1 MHCNLVACQRKAHA
15 RLVAFKKTLY
25 GCKMRT
31 SSNIAPNQKFVRHII
46 KHYLKY
52 DKENPFIFISAML
65 AFLGIAAGVMV
76 LMIAMGIMNG
86 TQKEFTKKLF
96 VMNYPLTILP
106 LEENAVNDAL
116 ITSLGK
122 KFPHLQFSP
131 YYTTQVIT
139 KNEGAVQGS
148 LVYGVDFDKEAQIN
162 SIFKDAKGDE
172 TSIFRV
178 VIGEGLSF
186 EMNAPKGEKVTLY
199 FSEQQAIGFGTMP
212 LQKRFII
219 DGVFKSGLK
228 AYDKAIMYTSLE
240 AFEKLLERKHGSYD
254 GVHIYTENPLDE
266 IASIKSTLPEM
277 VVIEGWWQQ
286 NGNFFAAME
295 MEKKAL
301 FLVLLLIIL
310 VASLNIISSLLM
322 TVMSRRREI
331 ALMRTLGATKMEIKS
346 IFFRL
351 GLIIGS
357 MGIVAGTL
365 LGGLGIWILTAFDII
380 SMPADVYGTSKLP
393 VDLTLHDFGF
403 IILGTSIIILLS
415 ALYPAK
421 KASQT
426 DPLTVLRN
434 E

>member
-1 MHCNLVACQRKAHA
+1 MSKSI
-15 RLVAFKKTLY
+15 
-25 GCKMRT
+25 
-31 SSNIAPNQKFVRHII
+31 SSPNKNFVRHII
-46 KHYLKY
+46 RHYLKY

-86 TQKEFTKKLF
+86 TQKEFKKKLF
-96 VMNYPLTILP
+96 VMNYPLTVLP
-106 LEENAVNDAL
+106 LDADSVNDTL
-116 ITSLGK
+116 IHTLEK
-122 KFPHLQFSP
+122 AFPHFTFSP
-131 YYTTQVIT
+131 YYTTQVVT
-139 KNEGAVQGS
+139 KNEGSVQGS
-148 LVYGVDFDKEAQIN
+148 LLYGVDYDKEAKLN
-162 SIFKDAKGDE
+162 PIFKKARGDSQNKFKVVVGDA
-172 TSIFRV
+172 
-178 VIGEGLSF
+178 LSF

-199 FSEQQAIGFGTMP
+199 FSEQTAIGFGTMP
-212 LQKRFII
+212 LQKRFIV
-219 DGVFKSGLK
+219 DGIFDSGLK
-228 AYDKAIMYTSLE
+228 AYDKAIMYTTLE
-240 AFEKLLERKHGSYD
+240 AFEKLLKRKDGIYD
-254 GVHIYTENPLDE
+254 GLHIYSKAPMKDIKKLRE
-266 IASIKSTLPEM
+266 ILPETII
-277 VVIEGWWQQ
+277 VEGWWQQ

-322 TVMSRRREI
+322 TVMSRRSEI
-331 ALMRTLGATKMEIKS
+331 ALMRTLGATKQEIKS

-357 MGIVAGTL
+357 TGIIAGTL
-365 LGGLGIWILTAFDII
+365 LGSLGIWILKTFDII
-380 SMPADVYGTSKLP
+380 SMPADVYGTSRLP
-393 VDLTLHDFGF
+393 VDLTLSDFGL
-403 IILGTSIIILLS
+403 IILGTSVIILLS

>member
-1 MHCNLVACQRKAHA
+1 MKS
-15 RLVAFKKTLY
+15 KSP
-25 GCKMRT
+25 T
-31 SSNIAPNQKFVRHII
+31 SPNKKFVRHII
-46 KHYLKY
+46 RHYLKY
-52 DKENPFIFISAML
+52 DKENPFIFISAIL

-76 LMIAMGIMNG
+76 LMIAMGINTGM
-86 TQKEFTKKLF
+86 QKSFREKLF

-106 LEENAVNDAL
+106 LADDTVNDAL
-116 ITSLGK
+116 VSSLSK
-122 KFPHLQFSP
+122 QFPQLKFSP

-139 KNEGAVQGS
+139 KNDGAVQGS
-148 LVYGVDFDKEAQIN
+148 LLYGVDATKEGVINNIFDE
-162 SIFKDAKGDE
+162 AKGSE
-172 TSIFRV
+172 KSKFRV
-178 VIGEGLSF
+178 VMGEGLSF
-186 EMNAPKGEKVTLY
+186 EMNARKGSKVTLY

-219 DGVFKSGLK
+219 DGIFKSGLK
-228 AYDKAIMYTSLE
+228 AYDKAIMYTTLE
-240 AFEKLLERKHGSYD
+240 AFEKLLKRKQGNYD
-254 GVHIYTENPLDE
+254 GLHVYTENPVDE
-266 IASIKSTLPEM
+266 IAAIKAVLPEM

-331 ALMRTLGATKMEIKS
+331 ALLRTLGATKLEIKV

-357 MGIVAGTL
+357 AGIIAGSL
-365 LGGLGIWILTAFDII
+365 LGGLGIWILKTFDFI
-380 SMPADVYGTSKLP
+380 SLPEDVYGTTKLP
-393 VDLTLHDFGF
+393 VELTMNDFGF

-426 DPLTVLRN
+426 DPLVVLRN

>member
-1 MHCNLVACQRKAHA
+1 MA
-15 RLVAFKKTLY
+15 KTI
-25 GCKMRT
+25 T
-31 SSNIAPNQKFVRHII
+31 SPNKPFIRRII

-76 LMIAMGIMNG
+76 LMLAMGIMNG

-96 VMNYPLTILP
+96 VMNYPLTVLP
-106 LEENAVNDAL
+106 LKEDAINDTL
-116 ITSLGK
+116 LDTLK
-122 KFPHLQFSP
+122 QRFPHLQLSP

-139 KNEGAVQGS
+139 KNDGVVQGS
-148 LVYGVDFDKEAQIN
+148 LLYGVDYTKESNIN
-162 SIFKDAKGDE
+162 NIFKKAKGD
-172 TSIFRV
+172 SQSKFKA

-212 LQKRFII
+212 LQKRFIV

-228 AYDKAIMYTSLE
+228 AYDKAIMYTTLE
-240 AFEKLLERKHGSYD
+240 AFQKLLKRTAGSYD
-254 GVHIYTENPLDE
+254 GLHIFTKEPLDE
-266 IASIKSTLPEM
+266 IDAIKAILPDN

-286 NGNFFAAME
+286 NGNFFSAME

-322 TVMSRRREI
+322 TVMSRRSEI
-331 ALMRTLGATKMEIKS
+331 ALMRTLGATKQEIKA
-346 IFFRL
+346 IFFKL
-351 GLIIGS
+351 GVIIGTA
-357 MGIVAGTL
+357 GILAGTL
-365 LGGLGIWILTAFDII
+365 LGGLGIWILTTFDII
-380 SMPADVYGTSKLP
+380 SMPEDVYGTSRLP
-393 VDLTLHDFGF
+393 VDLTMTDFSL

-415 ALYPAK
+415 SLYPAK

>member
-1 MHCNLVACQRKAHA
+1 MSIPSKL
-15 RLVAFKKTLY
+15 L
-25 GCKMRT
+25 
-31 SSNIAPNQKFVRHII
+31 SPNKKFVGHII
-46 KHYLKY
+46 RHYLKY
-52 DKENPFIFISAML
+52 DRENPFIFISAML

-86 TQKEFTKKLF
+86 TQKEFRKKLF

-106 LEENAVNDAL
+106 LEENSINDHL
-116 ITSLGK
+116 VQTLSQ
-122 KFPHLQFSP
+122 KFPHLKFSP

-139 KNEGAVQGS
+139 KNDGAVQGS
-148 LVYGVDFDKEAQIN
+148 LLYGVDYNKESQIN
-162 SIFKDAKGDE
+162 PIFKKAKGDTE
-172 TSIFRV
+172 SKFRV
-178 VIGEGLSF
+178 VVGDALSF
-186 EMNAPKGEKVTLY
+186 EMNAPKGKKVTLY

-219 DGVFKSGLK
+219 DGIFDSGLK

-240 AFEKLLERKHGSYD
+240 AFEKLLKRKHGIYD
-254 GVHIYTENPLDE
+254 GLHIYTKNPLNE
-266 IASIKSTLPEM
+266 INEIKSTLPQT
-277 VVIEGWWQQ
+277 VIIEGWWQQ
-286 NGNFFAAME
+286 NGNFFSAME

-322 TVMSRRREI
+322 TVMSRRSEI
-331 ALMRTLGATKMEIKS
+331 ALMRTLGATKTEIKS

-357 MGIVAGTL
+357 AGIVAGTL
-365 LGGLGIWILTAFDII
+365 LGGIGIWILTTFDII
-380 SMPADVYGTSKLP
+380 SMPEDVYGTSRLP
-393 VDLTLHDFGF
+393 VDLTLNDFGL

-415 ALYPAK
+415 AIYPAR

>member
-1 MHCNLVACQRKAHA
+1 M
-15 RLVAFKKTLY
+15 KTLP
-25 GCKMRT
+25 
-31 SSNIAPNQKFVRHII
+31 SPNKKFIRHII

-86 TQKEFTKKLF
+86 TQKEFSKKLF

-106 LEENAVNDAL
+106 LAEDTVNDKL
-116 ITSLGK
+116 IEKLSKQFPSLK
-122 KFPHLQFSP
+122 FSP

-139 KNEGAVQGS
+139 KNDGAVQGS
-148 LVYGVDFDKEAQIN
+148 LLYGVDAQKEAEIN
-162 SIFKDAKGDE
+162 HIFKEANG
-172 TSIFRV
+172 TSKSKFKV
-178 VIGEGLSF
+178 VVGEGLSY
-186 EMNAPKGEKVTLY
+186 EMNARVGDKVTLY

-212 LQKRFII
+212 LQKRFVV
-219 DGVFKSGLK
+219 DGIFKSGLK

-240 AFEKLLERKHGSYD
+240 AFEKLLKRTPGSYD
-254 GVHIYTENPLDE
+254 GLHLYTKDPIDK
-266 IASIKSTLPEM
+266 IDAIKAALPEM

-331 ALMRTLGATKMEIKS
+331 ALMRTLGATKTEIKA

-351 GLIIGS
+351 GLVIGS
-357 MGIVAGTL
+357 AGIVAGTL
-365 LGGLGIWILTAFDII
+365 LGSLGIWILTTFDLI
-380 SMPADVYGTSKLP
+380 SMPEDVYGTSKLP
-393 VDLTLHDFGF
+393 VDLTMGDFSF
-403 IILGTSIIILLS
+403 IILGTSLIILLS
-415 ALYPAK
+415 SLYPAK

-426 DPLTVLRN
+426 DPLVVLRN

>member
-1 MHCNLVACQRKAHA
+1 MKTIPSPN
-15 RLVAFKKTLY
+15 KKF
-25 GCKMRT
+25 
-31 SSNIAPNQKFVRHII
+31 IRHII

-86 TQKEFTKKLF
+86 TQKSFTEKLF

-106 LEENAVNDAL
+106 LADDTVNDAL
-116 ITSLGK
+116 IDKLSN
-122 KFPHLQFSP
+122 KFPHLKFSP

-139 KNEGAVQGS
+139 KNDGAVQGS
-148 LVYGVDFDKEAQIN
+148 LLYGVDAQKEAVIN
-162 SIFKDAKGDE
+162 SIFQKAKGS
-172 TSIFRV
+172 TKSKFKV
-178 VIGEGLSF
+178 VMGEGLSY
-186 EMNAPKGEKVTLY
+186 EMNAREGDKVTFY

-212 LQKRFII
+212 LQKRFIV
-219 DGVFKSGLK
+219 DGIFKSGLK
-228 AYDKAIMYTSLE
+228 AYDKAIMYTTLE
-240 AFEKLLERKHGSYD
+240 AFEKLLKRKAGSYD
-254 GVHIYTENPLDE
+254 GLHVYTQNPMDE
-266 IASIKSTLPEM
+266 IQAIKAELPEM

-331 ALMRTLGATKMEIKS
+331 ALMRTLGATKREIKV

-351 GLIIGS
+351 GLVIGS
-357 MGIVAGTL
+357 AGIVAGTL
-365 LGGLGIWILTAFDII
+365 LGGLGIWVLKTFNII
-380 SMPADVYGTSKLP
+380 SVPEDVYGVSKLP
-393 VDLTLHDFGF
+393 VELTMSDFSF
-403 IILGTSIIILLS
+403 IIIGTSIIILLS
-415 ALYPAK
+415 SLYPAK

>member
-1 MHCNLVACQRKAHA
+1 MSRTTSKPN
-15 RLVAFKKTLY
+15 KT
-25 GCKMRT
+25 
-31 SSNIAPNQKFVRHII
+31 FVRHII

-86 TQKEFTKKLF
+86 TQQEFTKKLF

-106 LEENAVNDAL
+106 IEENSVNDNL
-116 ITSLGK
+116 VKTLK
-122 KFPHLQFSP
+122 EKFPHFKFSP

-139 KNEGAVQGS
+139 KNEGSVQGS
-148 LVYGVDFDKEAQIN
+148 LLYGVDFDKESKIN
-162 SIFKDAKGDE
+162 SIFEKARGDSE
-172 TSIFRV
+172 SKFRV
-178 VIGEGLSF
+178 IVGDALSF
-186 EMNAPKGEKVTLY
+186 DMNAPKGEKVTLY
-199 FSEQQAIGFGTMP
+199 FSEQTAIGFGTMP
-212 LQKRFII
+212 LQKRFMI
-219 DGVFKSGLK
+219 DGVFDSGLK

-240 AFEKLLERKHGSYD
+240 AFEKLLKREHGFYD
-254 GVHIYTENPLDE
+254 GLHIYTEDPMSE
-266 IASIKSTLPEM
+266 IKEIKSLLPET
-277 VVIEGWWQQ
+277 VIVEGWWEQ

-322 TVMSRRREI
+322 TVMSRRSEI
-331 ALMRTLGATKMEIKS
+331 ALMRTLGATKPEIKS

-357 MGIVAGTL
+357 AGIVAGTL
-365 LGGLGIWILTAFDII
+365 LGGFGIWLLTTFDII
-380 SMPADVYGTSKLP
+380 SMPADVYGTSRLP
-393 VDLTLHDFGF
+393 VDLTMSDFGL
-403 IILGTSIIILLS
+403 ILLGTSIIILLS

>member
-1 MHCNLVACQRKAHA
+1 MSK
-15 RLVAFKKTLY
+15 
-25 GCKMRT
+25 
-31 SSNIAPNQKFVRHII
+31 SIAPPNKQFIKLII

-52 DKENPFIFISAML
+52 DKENPFIFISSML

-76 LMIAMGIMNG
+76 LMLAMGIMNG
-86 TQKEFTKKLF
+86 TQKEFVKKLF
-96 VMNYPLTILP
+96 VMNYPLTVLP
-106 LEENAVNDAL
+106 LEEEAIDDAL
-116 ITSLGK
+116 IDNLTQT
-122 KFPHLQFSP
+122 FPHLKFSP

-139 KNEGAVQGS
+139 TVQGS
-148 LVYGVDFDKEAQIN
+148 LLYGVDGDKEGEIN
-162 SIFKDAKGDE
+162 NIFKDAEGNS
-172 TSIFRV
+172 TSKFRV
-178 VIGEGLSF
+178 VMGEGLSF

-240 AFEKLLERKHGSYD
+240 AFEKLLKRKQGIYD
-254 GVHIYTENPLDE
+254 GLHIYTKNPTNE
-266 IASIKSTLPEM
+266 ITSIRTALPKN
-277 VVIEGWWQQ
+277 VIIEGWWEQ
-286 NGNFFAAME
+286 NGNFFGAME

-310 VASLNIISSLLM
+310 VASLNIISS
-322 TVMSRRREI
+322 RRSEI
-331 ALMRTLGATKMEIKS
+331 ALMRTLGASKKEIKS
-346 IFFRL
+346 IFFKL

-357 MGIVAGTL
+357 AGILAGTL
-365 LGGLGIWILTAFDII
+365 LGGLGIWILKTFDII
-380 SMPADVYGTSKLP
+380 SMPEDVYGTARLP
-393 VDLTLHDFGF
+393 VELTLSDFSF
-403 IILGTSIIILLS
+403 IIIGTSIIILLS
-415 ALYPAK
+415 SLYPAK

>member
-1 MHCNLVACQRKAHA
+1 MKS
-15 RLVAFKKTLY
+15 KSP
-25 GCKMRT
+25 T
-31 SSNIAPNQKFVRHII
+31 SPNKKFVRHII
-46 KHYLKY
+46 RHYLKY
-52 DKENPFIFISAML
+52 DKENPFIFISAIL

-76 LMIAMGIMNG
+76 LMIAMGINTGM
-86 TQKEFTKKLF
+86 QKSFREKLF

-106 LEENAVNDAL
+106 LANDTVNDAL
-116 ITSLGK
+116 VSSLSK
-122 KFPHLQFSP
+122 QFPQLKFSP

-139 KNEGAVQGS
+139 KNDGAVQGS
-148 LVYGVDFDKEAQIN
+148 LLYGVDATKEGAIN
-162 SIFKDAKGDE
+162 NIFNGAKGSE
-172 TSIFRV
+172 KSKFRV
-178 VIGEGLSF
+178 VMGEGLSF
-186 EMNAPKGEKVTLY
+186 EMNARKGSKVTLY

-219 DGVFKSGLK
+219 DGIFKSGLK
-228 AYDKAIMYTSLE
+228 AYDKAIMYTTLE
-240 AFEKLLERKHGSYD
+240 AFEKLLKRKQGNYD
-254 GVHIYTENPLDE
+254 GLHVYTENPADE
-266 IASIKSTLPEM
+266 IAAIKAALPEM

-331 ALMRTLGATKMEIKS
+331 ALLRTLGATKLEIKV

-357 MGIVAGTL
+357 AGIIAGSL
-365 LGGLGIWILTAFDII
+365 LGGLGIWILKTFDFI
-380 SMPADVYGTSKLP
+380 SLPEDVYGTTKLP
-393 VDLTLHDFGF
+393 VELTMNDFGF

-426 DPLTVLRN
+426 DPLVVLRN

>member
-1 MHCNLVACQRKAHA
+1 
-15 RLVAFKKTLY
+15 
-25 GCKMRT
+25 MRT
-31 SSNIAPNQKFVRHII
+31 IPSSNKSFVRRII

-65 AFLGIAAGVMV
+65 AFLGIATGVMV
-76 LMIAMGIMNG
+76 LMLAMGIMNG

-96 VMNYPLTILP
+96 VMNYPLTVLP
-106 LEENAVNDAL
+106 LEEEAIDDGLV
-116 ITSLGK
+116 K
-122 KFPHLQFSP
+122 KLKNNFPKLRFSP
-131 YYTTQVIT
+131 YYTTQVIS
-139 KNEGAVQGS
+139 KKDGAVQGS
-148 LVYGVDFDKEAQIN
+148 LLYGVDYEKEAKIN
-162 SIFKDAKGDE
+162 DIFKVAVGDS
-172 TSIFRV
+172 TSKFKI

-212 LQKRFII
+212 LQKRFKV

-240 AFEKLLERKHGSYD
+240 AFQKLLKRTPGTYD
-254 GVHIYTENPLDE
+254 GLHIYTENPLDK
-266 IASIKSTLPEM
+266 IDAIKAILPQN

-322 TVMSRRREI
+322 TVMSRRSEI
-331 ALMRTLGATKMEIKS
+331 ALMRTLGATKQEIKA
-346 IFFRL
+346 IFFKL
-351 GLIIGS
+351 GLIIGTA
-357 MGIVAGTL
+357 GIVAGTL
-365 LGGLGIWILTAFDII
+365 LGGLGIWILKTFDII
-380 SMPADVYGTSKLP
+380 TMPEDVYGTSKLP
-393 VDLTLHDFGF
+393 VELTMTDFSF
-403 IILGTSIIILLS
+403 IIIGTSIIILLS

>member
-1 MHCNLVACQRKAHA
+1 MS
-15 RLVAFKKTLY
+15 KTI
-25 GCKMRT
+25 T
-31 SSNIAPNQKFVRHII
+31 SPNQQFVRRII

-52 DKENPFIFISAML
+52 DKENPFIFISAVL

-76 LMIAMGIMNG
+76 LMLAMGIMNG

-96 VMNYPLTILP
+96 VMNYPLTVLP
-106 LEENAVNDAL
+106 VEEEAVNDAL
-116 ITSLGK
+116 VHILQE
-122 KFPHLQFSP
+122 KFPQLKFSP
-131 YYTTQVIT
+131 YYTTQVIS
-139 KNEGAVQGS
+139 KNDGAVQGS
-148 LVYGVDFDKEAQIN
+148 LLYGVDYEKESTIN
-162 SIFKDAKGDE
+162 DIFKKAKGD
-172 TSIFRV
+172 SQSKFRI

-199 FSEQQAIGFGTMP
+199 FSEQQAVGFGTMP
-212 LQKRFII
+212 LQKRFMV

-240 AFEKLLERKHGSYD
+240 AFEKLLKRPHGTYD
-254 GVHIYTENPLDE
+254 GLHIYTEKPLDE
-266 IASIKSTLPEM
+266 IEAIKAMLPGN

-322 TVMSRRREI
+322 TVMSRRSEI
-331 ALMRTLGATKMEIKS
+331 ALMRTLGATKQEIKA
-346 IFFRL
+346 IFFKL

-357 MGIVAGTL
+357 AGILAGTL
-365 LGGLGIWILTAFDII
+365 LGGLGIWILKTFDII
-380 SMPADVYGTSKLP
+380 SMPEDVYGTSKLP
-393 VDLTLHDFGF
+393 VDLTMTDFSL
-403 IILGTSIIILLS
+403 ILFGTSIIILFS

>member
-1 MHCNLVACQRKAHA
+1 MSTTK
-15 RLVAFKKTLY
+15 RL
-25 GCKMRT
+25 
-31 SSNIAPNQKFVRHII
+31 SSPNKKFVRHII

-52 DKENPFIFISAML
+52 DKENPFIFISALL
-65 AFLGIAAGVMV
+65 AFLGIATGVMV

-86 TQKEFTKKLF
+86 TQKEFTKRLF
-96 VMNYPLTILP
+96 VMNYPLTVLP
-106 LEENAVNDAL
+106 LKENSVNDEL
-116 ITSLGK
+116 IEKLSSE
-122 KFPHLQFSP
+122 FPHLKFSP

-139 KNEGAVQGS
+139 KNDAAVQGS
-148 LVYGVDFDKEAQIN
+148 LLYGVDFDKEASLN
-162 SIFKDAKGDE
+162 PIFKKARGD
-172 TSIFRV
+172 TQNKFRV
-178 VIGEGLSF
+178 VMGDSLSY
-186 EMNAPKGEKVTLY
+186 EMNTPVNEKVTLY
-199 FSEQQAIGFGTMP
+199 FSEQQAVGFGTMP

-219 DGVFKSGLK
+219 DGIFDSGLK

-240 AFEKLLERKHGSYD
+240 AFEKLLKRKSGIYD
-254 GVHIYTENPLDE
+254 GLHIYTQNPMDE
-266 IASIKSTLPEM
+266 IAEIKKSLPDL

-322 TVMSRRREI
+322 TVMSRRSEI
-331 ALMRTLGATKMEIKS
+331 ALMRTLGATKLEIKS

-351 GLIIGS
+351 GLIIGAS
-357 MGIVAGTL
+357 GIIAGTL
-365 LGGLGIWILTAFDII
+365 LGTLGIWILKTFDII
-380 SMPADVYGTSKLP
+380 SMPEDVYGTSKLP
-393 VDLTLHDFGF
+393 VELTMSDFGL

>member
-1 MHCNLVACQRKAHA
+1 MSTPA
-15 RLVAFKKTLY
+15 RISSPNKKF
-25 GCKMRT
+25 
-31 SSNIAPNQKFVRHII
+31 IRHII

-52 DKENPFIFISAML
+52 DRENPFIFISAML

-96 VMNYPLTILP
+96 VMNYPLTVLP

-116 ITSLGK
+116 ITSLGE

-139 KNEGAVQGS
+139 KNDGAVQGS
-148 LVYGVDFDKEAQIN
+148 LVYGVDFDKESKIN
-162 SIFKDAKGDE
+162 SIFKEAIGDE
-172 TSIFRV
+172 TSKFRV

-212 LQKRFII
+212 LQKRFIV

-240 AFEKLLERKHGSYD
+240 AFEKLLGREHGSYD
-254 GVHIYTENPLDE
+254 GLHIYTENPLDE
-266 IASIKSTLPEM
+266 IAEIKSALPEM

-331 ALMRTLGATKMEIKS
+331 ALMRTLGATKIEIKA

-357 MGIVAGTL
+357 AGILAGTL
-365 LGGLGIWILTAFDII
+365 LGGLGIWILTTFDII
-380 SMPADVYGTSKLP
+380 SMPEDVYGTSKLP
-393 VDLTLHDFGF
+393 VDLTFNDFGL

-415 ALYPAK
+415 SLYPAK

>member
-1 MHCNLVACQRKAHA
+1 MSKTIPSPN
-15 RLVAFKKTLY
+15 KKF
-25 GCKMRT
+25 
-31 SSNIAPNQKFVRHII
+31 IRHII
-46 KHYLKY
+46 RHYLKY

-86 TQKEFTKKLF
+86 TQKSFTEKLF

-106 LEENAVNDAL
+106 LAEDSVNDAL
-116 ITSLGK
+116 ISKLSN
-122 KFPHLQFSP
+122 KFPHLKFSP

-139 KNEGAVQGS
+139 KNDGAVQGS
-148 LVYGVDFDKEAQIN
+148 LLYGVDAHKEGAIN
-162 SIFKDAKGDE
+162 HIFEKANGTGK
-172 TSIFRV
+172 SKFRV
-178 VIGEGLSF
+178 VMGEGLSY
-186 EMNAPKGEKVTLY
+186 EMNARVGDKVTLY

-212 LQKRFII
+212 LQKRFTV
-219 DGVFKSGLK
+219 DGIFKSGLK
-228 AYDKAIMYTSLE
+228 AYDKAIMYTTLE
-240 AFEKLLERKHGSYD
+240 SFEKLLKRKHGNYD
-254 GVHIYTENPLDE
+254 GLHLYTKNPLEE
-266 IASIKSTLPEM
+266 IAAIKAELPEM

-286 NGNFFAAME
+286 NGNFFSAME

-331 ALMRTLGATKMEIKS
+331 ALMRTLGATKKEIKS

-351 GLIIGS
+351 GLVIGS
-357 MGIVAGTL
+357 AGIVAGTI
-365 LGGLGIWILTAFDII
+365 LGSLGIWILKTFDII
-380 SMPADVYGTSKLP
+380 SVPEDVYGVSKLP
-393 VDLTLHDFGF
+393 VELMMSDFSF
-403 IILGTSIIILLS
+403 IIVGTTVIIFLS
-415 ALYPAK
+415 SLYPAK

-434 E
+434 D